1 MMLAI
6 RAGSA
11 CALVFLL
18 SAPADAGFV
27 LQSTAASTNMG
38 SSNGTSPTNA
48 INQSGLSSGYTSGV
62 TNFDAYIAANPTND
76 GTNANRWISNA
87 IATGN
92 FDFTLSGPTIIE
104 SFALWNNGAA
114 TSSVQNFTL
123 LAADDPSFGTFT
135 LLGSFTAAQAT
146 APQVFTFTATSA
158 TYVRMQITSN
168 YGFGSTIIREAAFEQ
183 QSVAVPEPS
192 SFALM
197 GLGVAGLGFAAHR
210 RRKATPAVM

>member
-1 MMLAI
+1 MMLSI
-6 RAGSA
+6 RAVSV

-18 SAPADAGFV
+18 SAPADAGFI
-27 LQSTAASTNMG
+27 LQATGASTNMG

-48 INQSGLSSGYTSGV
+48 INQSGLSAGYTSGV
-62 TNFDAYIAANPTND
+62 TDFDTYIAANPTND
-76 GTNANRWISNA
+76 GLNTNRWISNSIA
-87 IATGN
+87 IGN
-92 FDFTLSGPTIIE
+92 FDFTLSGPVTIE

-114 TSSVQNFTL
+114 TSSVRDFTL
-123 LAADDPSFGTFT
+123 LAADNALFT
-135 LLGSFTAAQAT
+135 NASTLGSFTAAQT
-146 APQVFTFTATSA
+146 STPQVFTFAATSA

-168 YGFGSTIIREAAFEQ
+168 YGFGLTIFREAAFEQ

-210 RRKATPAVM
+210 RRKASPAAM